1 MLQIT
6 DMQIVYN
13 SCIREYMSGIDR
25 TTRDYKTQ
33 EVFTPDWMVDLILE
47 EIKEYQELDSACLDR
62 AVGDGQFAAKVLI
75 GKMLFLQEHG
85 MSVHDSFV
93 TALDEIF
100 GVDIE
105 IENVLL
111 CRERLL
117 CGCTDPEI
125 VALVSRRI
133 LNGNCLHPYRRLKT
147 QTDQDHELMKKYF
160 TYNLPDIEDLEP
172 PPKPAKVRLPKVKA
186 VKLPKVK
193 KVKIVNKETP

>member
-6 DMQIVYN
+6 DMRIVYS
-13 SCIREYMSGIDR
+13 SCIREYMTGVDR
-25 TTRDYKTQ
+25 SNRAYKSQ
-33 EVFTPDWMVDLILE
+33 EIYTSDFLVDLILQ
-47 EIKEYQELDSACLDR
+47 EIKEYQDLDSVCLDR

-93 TALDEIF
+93 TALDGIF

-117 CGCTDPEI
+117 SGCTDPEI

-160 TYNLPDIEDLEP
+160 THNCAYIEDPEP
-172 PPKPAKVRLPKVKA
+172 PPKPVKVKA
-186 VKLPKVK
+186 VPVDG
-193 KVKIVNKETP
+193 NGRQSHN